1 MKKANKIFTGFL
13 ATLSMV
19 VVLSGCVKN
28 DYDDP
33 PVTSVPFDANKIY
46 TIEQIKKIHADS
58 GDYVFK
64 DIYSVYATVT
74 MDDATGNIYK
84 SAFIQ
89 NNNEGIEL
97 FLNASGLYQG
107 DSIRIMLD
115 GTKVSIYHEL
125 LQIQDVH
132 VDSNIV
138 KLKTLVNVEPEIV
151 TMADIYTG
159 KYQSKLIKL
168 EGVQF
173 VQTDLGKT
181 YADAENLISENR
193 TLETC
198 DGSTII
204 VRTSGY
210 ATFAGE
216 KLPTG
221 KGSIIAIA
229 SIYNEDIQ
237 LVIRRLSEVDLT
249 GERCDGGEIVP
260 VDEIHEYFDGAIPYE
275 NISIQGW
282 YNIIEVGDRAWQGK
296 EFGSEKYAQATGY
309 SSDLPE
315 MITWLITPPIKMD
328 EAKILTFVSAKAY
341 WEHTT
346 TKPFTVLASTNFDG
360 LDISTATWT
369 ELNPIIA
376 NENSADNAW
385 IESGDVDLSGFT
397 ENGFIAFKY
406 AGSDTEST
414 SFRVDDI
421 VVSTSGGGGGEGVT
435 SIDENFDTQ
444 VNYEDI
450 NIPKWTNINEIGSRK
465 WQGKEYDSEIYAQAT
480 SYNSGEEN
488 VCWLITPKIALD
500 EMTSPKFSFL
510 SAQAY
515 WAHDGFSV
523 LISTDF
529 DGSDLTAATWTPL
542 DCIIAGQND
551 PDHEWIPSGVVDLSS
566 YSGYAYIAFRYE
578 GNGNT
583 TETTSFRVDNVVLT
597 DE

>member
-46 TIEQIKKIHADS
+46 TIEQIKQIYADS
-58 GDYVFK
+58 GDYTFN

-84 SAFIQ
+84 SAFVQ

-115 GTKVSIYHEL
+115 GVKVSMYHEL
-125 LQIQDVH
+125 MQIQDVH

-138 KLKTLVNVEPEIV
+138 KLKTMVNIEPELV

-181 YADAENLISENR
+181 YADAKNLISENR

-237 LVIRRLSEVDLT
+237 LVIRRLSEVVLT

-275 NISIQGW
+275 NIAIQGW

-328 EAKILTFVSAKAY
+328 EAKILTFVSAIAY
-341 WEHTT
+341 WEHEADA
-346 TKPFTVLASTNFDG
+346 PFA
-360 LDISTATWT
+360 
-369 ELNPIIA
+369 
-376 NENSADNAW
+376 
-385 IESGDVDLSGFT
+385 
-397 ENGFIAFKY
+397 
-406 AGSDTEST
+406 
-414 SFRVDDI
+414 
-421 VVSTSGGGGGEGVT
+421 
-435 SIDENFDTQ
+435 
-444 VNYEDI
+444 
-450 NIPKWTNINEIGSRK
+450 
-465 WQGKEYDSEIYAQAT
+465 
-480 SYNSGEEN
+480 
-488 VCWLITPKIALD
+488 
-500 EMTSPKFSFL
+500 
-510 SAQAY
+510 
-515 WAHDGFSV
+515 
-523 LISTDF
+523 
-529 DGSDLTAATWTPL
+529 
-542 DCIIAGQND
+542 
-551 PDHEWIPSGVVDLSS
+551 
-566 YSGYAYIAFRYE
+566 
-578 GNGNT
+578 
-583 TETTSFRVDNVVLT
+583 
-597 DE
+597 